1 MQHPLLK
8 RLTPHLGALLVFL
21 IVTALFCRPALEGYQ
36 LNQHD
41 NVSWKGMAQNA
52 FEYKEVNG
60 HFPLWNPNLF
70 GGMPNYQIAME
81 GKSILP
87 EMTKV
92 LSLGLP
98 KPMNFFF
105 LACVFFYLLA
115 LTLGASP
122 VIATMVALGYSF
134 SNYNPVII
142 AAGHDTQMI
151 ATACMPLLL
160 AGLLLTYRKQYWIG
174 LSITTFGAYLL
185 IAANHLQI
193 TYYFFL
199 IAIIITISYA
209 IYWIQ
214 QKDWKHLL
222 TAAGVTLVA
231 AIIAIA
237 GNALILLTAAEYSSY
252 TMRGGKDVS
261 IEGDQ
266 IKVATTKGLD
276 TSYAFEYSLGNTET
290 FTLLMPNAFG
300 GGHSRNLKEGSAVA
314 RQLMEKGLDETNAEQ
329 VAQSL
334 PQYWGALPYTA
345 GPAYLGVLI
354 FVLGLLGFVL
364 SKGPHRAGLI
374 AVAVFGIFISW
385 GKNFPAFNLML
396 FEYLPLFNKFRAP
409 SMAQAIPQLA
419 FGVSAVL
426 ALKIL
431 MEEKNALSTL
441 SSKKVLYTVA
451 VLFGVL
457 FILWLFQSY
466 AAPIDQQIL
475 AGYTDKNGSD
485 EFARAIVAGL
495 HAERKSMFGTQ
506 LLRAL
511 LLSGLLLG
519 TLWLQA
525 KKTIRPAIAGWLLLS
540 ISTLELGIASY
551 EYLGEEAYLNPDE
564 YSNSNFAPSPIDQ
577 QILQDKDPNYRV
589 LNLST
594 STFNDAKTSYHHKSV
609 GGYHAAKLRIYQD
622 LIEKYFAG
630 NLNPGVLNML
640 NTRYIIVGDPSTN
653 EPSVINNRDAAYG
666 NCWLVRNVKVVKDR
680 ATVLQRIGTTSLKD
694 TAILEEGVAQS
705 VAQPK
710 ADSSSFIRMTK
721 FSPDTIEY
729 EANCAGAEFA
739 VFSEIY
745 YPKGW
750 NAYVNDQQ
758 VDYLNVNYVLRG
770 LPLPAGQHK
779 IRFVFE
785 PSSYKNGVSIM
796 HASSFLIVLITLGG
810 LFMAWKQNKQQATK
824 A

>member
-8 RLTPHLGALLVFL
+8 KLAPHVGALLVFL
-21 IVTALFCRPALEGYQ
+21 IVAALFCRPALEGYQ

-52 FEYKEVNG
+52 FEYKEAKG

-87 EMTKV
+87 DLTKV

-105 LACVFFYLLA
+105 LACVFFYVLA
-115 LTLGASP
+115 LTLGAP
-122 VIATMVALGYSF
+122 VVVATLVALGYSF
-134 SNYNPVII
+134 STYNPVII

-160 AGLLLTYRKQYWIG
+160 AGLLLTYRKQYWMG
-174 LSITTFGAYLL
+174 LSLTTFGAYLL

-199 IAIIITISYA
+199 IALIITISFA
-209 IYWIQ
+209 INWI
-214 QKDWKHLL
+214 KEKEWKHLFR
-222 TAAGVTLVA
+222 AAGITLVA
-231 AIIAIA
+231 AVVAIA
-237 GNALILLTAAEYSSY
+237 GNALILLTSAEYSSY
-252 TMRGGKDVS
+252 TMRGGKDIA

-266 IKVATTKGLD
+266 IKLATTKGLD

-300 GGHSRNLKEGSAVA
+300 GGHSRNFKEGSAVA
-314 RQLMEKGLDETNAEQ
+314 KQLMEKGLDENNAEQ
-329 VAQSL
+329 LAQSL

-364 SKGPHRAGLI
+364 SKGPLRAGLI
-374 AVAVFGIFISW
+374 AVALLGIFISW
-385 GKNFPAFNLML
+385 GKNFSAFNMLL

-431 MEEKNALSTL
+431 LEEKEALATL
-441 SSKKVLYTVA
+441 TGKKVVYTLA
-451 VLFGVL
+451 GLFGVL
-457 FILWLFQSY
+457 FILWLLQSY

-485 EFARAIVAGL
+485 EFARAIVAGM
-495 HAERKSMFGTQ
+495 HTERKAMFGTQ

-511 LLSGLLLG
+511 LLASILMGV
-519 TLWLQA
+519 LWLSA
-525 KKTIRPAIAGWLLLS
+525 KKSIRPTLAGWLLLAV
-540 ISTLELGIASY
+540 STVELGIASA
-551 EYLGEEAYLNPDE
+551 EYLGEEAYLNADE

-630 NLNPGVLNML
+630 NLNAGVLNML
-640 NTRYIIVGDPSTN
+640 NTRYIIVSDPSTN
-653 EPSVINNRDAAYG
+653 QASLINNRDSALG
-666 NCWLVRNVKVVKDR
+666 NCWLVRHVNLVKDR
-680 ATVLQRIGTTSLKD
+680 AAALQSLGNTSLKD
-694 TAILEEGVAQS
+694 TAILEAGKANS
-705 VAQPK
+705 LAQPV
-710 ADSSSFIRMTK
+710 ADSNAFIRMTR
-721 FSPDTIEY
+721 FDNDTIWY
-729 EANCAGAEFA
+729 EASCASPQFA

-750 NAYVNDQQ
+750 NAYLDDKK
-758 VDYLNVNYVLRG
+758 VDYYNVNYVLRG

-785 PSSYKNGVSIM
+785 PDSYKNGTSIM
-796 HASSFLIVLITLGG
+796 YASSFLIVLLVLGG
-810 LFMAWKQNKQQATK
+810 LFMAWKTNQKNSAL
-824 A
+824 